1 MMISKEVK
9 EHIAGMIFFSI
20 LSIPITCMIFILMV
34 FFITDWSGVQEHI
47 GECII
52 ASAIATLGW
61 FHQLGQ

>member
-20 LSIPITCMIFILMV
+20 LSIPINCIIFILMV

>member
-1 MMISKEVK
+1 MMMSQEVK
-9 EHIAGMIFFSI
+9 EHIAGTIFFSI
-20 LSIPITCMIFILMV
+20 LSTSITCMMFILVV